1 MKDYKRIILWID
13 YFNSSL
19 SRKDGR
25 RVPLSRSVKDPKLDE
40 LVDASKR
47 LGFDPEPQEAR
58 HPLRMMVKSGYV
70 SLEKKKDLRKVQL
83 IDQMSKTLSVVRG
96 ERTAASASQETS
108 KGKSQLA
115 PQHGKKPH

>member
-19 SRKDGR
+19 SRGDGR

-47 LGFDPEPQEAR
+47 LGFSPDVQEAR

-70 SLEKKKDLRKVQL
+70 SVEKKGNLKKMQL
-83 IDQMSKTLSVVRG
+83 IDQVSKTLSAVRG
-96 ERTAASASQETS
+96 ERTAASVGTDAVRTKNQPAT
-108 KGKSQLA
+108 L
-115 PQHGKKPH
+115 GKKQ